1 MAKKIKKKKT
11 VKKVKKTVKKVSAKG
26 GSTSGGKKAAKAL
39 PKRKPIGKVTHFF
52 DKIKVAIIKFNKPVK
67 VGAQICF
74 EGNKTCFPQVLN
86 SMQYNHESIKLAK
99 KGKEVG
105 VKVKKE
111 VKEGDLVFPN

>member
-1 MAKKIKKKKT
+1 MAKKLKKKKT
-11 VKKVKKTVKKVSAKG
+11 IKKVKKVVKKVFAKG
-26 GSTSGGKKAAKAL
+26 EKKAAKVL
-39 PKRKPIGKVTHFF
+39 LKRKPIGKVTHFF

-67 VGAQICF
+67 VGTQICF

-86 SMQYNHESIKLAK
+86 SMQYNHESIKIAK